1 MLQGLPNINID
12 DDAGF
17 WQSLV
22 DVAFHNSDV
31 KVKGLMI
38 SMPVSLL
45 FHLRK
50 GEIGIKEK
58 VGELIFFF
66 LKLSGDKGPDSY
78 LGESTLISN
87 ISSNNTCSCIDIFL
101 VFVCLLLTIF
111 FHFLIQYIFPW
122 PAK

>member
-1 MLQGLPNINID
+1 MLQGLPNINVD

-38 SMPVSLL
+38 SMPVPLL

-66 LKLSGDKGPDSY
+66 LK
-78 LGESTLISN
+78 
-87 ISSNNTCSCIDIFL
+87 
-101 VFVCLLLTIF
+101 
-111 FHFLIQYIFPW
+111 
-122 PAK
+122 